1 TRGSRARGDP
11 DRHRQDAHP
20 KRAPETADGRR
31 PRGRGPMSAMECS
44 ELRDA
49 AAELALGTLP
59 GDQRAAAIAH
69 LAHCGECQL
78 RVEELSDAAD
88 SLLLACPEADP
99 PRGFAR
105 RVVAGLEP
113 VPRRRWRSVAAVVA
127 TGVLAGAL

>member
-1 TRGSRARGDP
+1 
-11 DRHRQDAHP
+11 
-20 KRAPETADGRR
+20 
-31 PRGRGPMSAMECS
+31 MSTLSCA
-44 ELRDA
+44 ELRELA
-49 AAELALGTLP
+49 PELALGPLP

-105 RVVAGLEP
+105 RVVAGLGP

-127 TGVLAGAL
+127 TGVLFGALGL